1 MRAGGCSYLMV
12 NADSGSTS
20 RPNRL
25 QGSYWSARVTIL
37 HVVVI
42 LDDAH
47 SQKKTADEVEGL
59 FVPEVRMI

>member
-1 MRAGGCSYLMV
+1 MV